1 MTDLFTLA
9 IEDRDK
15 RIADLQREVA
25 ELRLVVASGLGYFR
39 SHRAGDGIQGAGV
52 RKLMRKSLERVAN

>member
-1 MTDLFTLA
+1 MTDLFSLA
-9 IEDRDK
+9 IEERDRLIAELK
-15 RIADLQREVA
+15 RENT

-52 RKLMRKSLERVAN
+52 RKLMRETLGRAS